1 MESYI
6 LLIIAFIVSA
16 GSLYI
21 GFRIGRASS
30 ASGAGRPANSGSGS
44 AINISHAELESTRR
58 TIEDA
63 IRTNEQT
70 AEVIQKMREILNRSD
85 SSINQH
91 DSSSSAVAEEN

>member
-30 ASGAGRPANSGSGS
+30 ASGAGRPVNSVSGSG
-44 AINISHAELESTRR
+44 ADISQTELESTKRA
-58 TIEDA
+58 IEGA

-70 AEVIQKMREILNRSD
+70 AEVIQKMRDILNKHN
-85 SSINQH
+85 SSGSRN
-91 DSSSSAVAEEN
+91 DLPASEKS